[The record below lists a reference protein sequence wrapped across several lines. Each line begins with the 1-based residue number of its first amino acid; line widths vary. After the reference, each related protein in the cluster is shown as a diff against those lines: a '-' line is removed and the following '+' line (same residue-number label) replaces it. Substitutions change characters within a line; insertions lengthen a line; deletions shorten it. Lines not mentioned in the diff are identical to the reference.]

1 MNVCASDG
9 LQLRA
14 SYWPI
19 KTQKNNSQNNNGTV
33 CLFQGRSEFIE
44 KYAEVIS
51 ELNYRGFAV
60 MAFDWRG
67 QGGSH
72 RFLSNSAKGH
82 IDDFDLY
89 IQDIDA
95 ILLFMDNFAPKPW
108 FALAHSMG
116 ATALMLALNQGEK
129 RFERVVFSAPMV
141 QLAGLRTPVLAKT
154 LAFTLDYMGFGGCF
168 VPGGGNAS
176 ISSKPFEGNVLT
188 SDAERYARATHILLD
203 SPEISIGSPTISWA
217 AAAFR
222 AMDAL
227 RHPDF
232 GSRITTPS
240 LIITAGAD
248 RLCSSPAALELATRL
263 RRCKA
268 IELVGAKHELL
279 MERDAIRKQ
288 FWAAFDAFIAGE
300 LI

>member
-9 LQLRA
+9 VQLRV

-19 KTQKNNSQNNNGTV
+19 KTQKHNGTV
-33 CLFQGRSEFIE
+33 CVFQGRSEFIE
-44 KYAEVIS
+44 KYAEVIG
-51 ELNYRGFAV
+51 ELNQRGFAV
-60 MAFDWRG
+60 IAFDWRG
-67 QGGSH
+67 QGGSQ
-72 RFLSNSAKGH
+72 RFLTNTAKGH

-95 ILLFMDNFAPKPW
+95 ILSFMDNFAPKPW

-116 ATALMLALNQGEK
+116 ATALMLAINAGEK
-129 RFERVVFSAPMV
+129 RFERVVFSAPIV
-141 QLAGLRTPVLAKT
+141 QLAGLRTPILAKT

-168 VPGGGNAS
+168 VPGGGIAS
-176 ISSKPFEGNVLT
+176 ISSKPFEGNILT
-188 SDAERYARATHILLD
+188 SDAKRYARAANMLRD
-203 SPEISIGSPTISWA
+203 APEMSIGSPTISWA

-222 AMDAL
+222 VMDAL
-227 RHPDF
+227 KNPNF
-232 GSRITTPS
+232 GSCITTPS

-263 RRCKA
+263 RRCKG

-279 MERDAIRKQ
+279 MERDAIRQQ
-288 FWAAFDAFIAGE
+288 FWTAFDAFFAGE
-300 LI
+300 LS

>member
-1 MNVCASDG
+1 MPQYMNFCASDG
-9 LQLRA
+9 VQLRV
-14 SYWPI
+14 SYWSI
-19 KTQKNNSQNNNGTV
+19 KTQNNNGTI
-33 CLFQGRSEFIE
+33 CLFQGRAEFIE

-51 ELNYRGFAV
+51 ELNHRGFV
-60 MAFDWRG
+60 VIAFDWRG
-67 QGGSH
+67 QGGSQ
-72 RFLSNSAKGH
+72 RFLTNTTKGH

-89 IQDIDA
+89 IQDIDT
-95 ILLFMDNFAPKPW
+95 ILSFMNNFAPKPW

-116 ATALMLALNQGEK
+116 ATALMLAVNQGEK

-141 QLAGLRTPVLAKT
+141 QLAGLCTPALAKT

-176 ISSKPFEGNVLT
+176 ISSKPFEGNILT
-188 SDAERYARATHILLD
+188 SDVQRYARIAHILRD
-203 SPEISIGSPTISWA
+203 SPEMSIGSPTISWA
-217 AAAFR
+217 ASAFR

-227 RHPDF
+227 KNPDF
-232 GSRITTPS
+232 GSCITTPS

-268 IELVGAKHELL
+268 IELVGARHELL
-279 MERDAIRKQ
+279 MERDAIRQQ

-300 LI
+300 LS